1 MQRRQLLTMI
11 AALTGTAFI
20 GAKPSFA
27 YNEEL
32 KVGENIFSADEIA
45 FLDEVAEV
53 IIPKTDTPGA
63 KDAEVGKF
71 ISVFVSDCY
80 TTEQQESFRAGIETL
95 KVYAQDGYDKPFL
108 ELDDN
113 QRLTLIEDIA
123 SLARNQAV
131 KAEAEEDKDAAPHW
145 FTPIHQL
152 VLFGF
157 FTSEKGAT
165 EVLRYE
171 PVPGEYIGDLE
182 YKGEPA
188 WAT

>member
-1 MQRRQLLTMI
+1 MQRRDLLRMI
-11 AALTGTAFI
+11 AAATGTAFI
-20 GAKPSFA
+20 GAKGAFA
-27 YNEEL
+27 YTREIKL
-32 KVGENIFSADEIA
+32 GENIFSAEEIA

-53 IIPKTDTPGA
+53 IIPATDTPGA

-71 ISVFVSDCY
+71 MAVFVSDCY
-80 TTEQQESFRAGIETL
+80 DNGQQESFRAGVELL
-95 KVYAQDGYDKPFL
+95 KTYAQDAYDKPFL
-108 ELDDN
+108 ELDDS
-113 QRLTLIEDIA
+113 QRLALIEDIA
-123 SLARNQAV
+123 SLARNQA
-131 KAEAEEDKDAAPHW
+131 AAAEEDEEPEPHW

-171 PVPGEYIGDLE
+171 PVPGEYIGDLD